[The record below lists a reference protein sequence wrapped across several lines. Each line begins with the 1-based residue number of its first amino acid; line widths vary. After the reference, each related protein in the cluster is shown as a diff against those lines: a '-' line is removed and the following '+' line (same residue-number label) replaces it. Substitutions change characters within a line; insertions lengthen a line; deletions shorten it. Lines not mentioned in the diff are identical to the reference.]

1 MEHISA
7 AEAIE
12 LAAGESVLLDVRE
25 QWEWDQGHAP
35 GARLLPMS
43 RLEEFAGDLP
53 EDATLLVVCHSGQR
67 SLQVT
72 DALERA
78 GYHAINVDGG
88 MLAWQAAGGEIVTD
102 GSLSD
107 DSQPPRA

>member
-25 QWEWDQGHAP
+25 PWEWELGHAP
-35 GARLLPMS
+35 NARLVPLS
-43 RLEEFAGDLP
+43 RFEELSGELP
-53 EDATLLVVCHSGQR
+53 EDATLLVICHSGQR
-67 SLQVT
+67 SLQAT

-78 GYHAINVDGG
+78 GYNAINVDGG
-88 MLAWQAAGGEIVTD
+88 MLAWQAAGGDVV
-102 GSLSD
+102 SD
-107 DSQPPRA
+107 TSQPPRV